1 MITQNF
7 CFAISEYVS
16 QMKNSTHSD
25 TAIWYCS
32 FVVILLAYPVGLI
45 GNAIVIFVTAFK
57 MKDNKNKIWF
67 LNLAVADLAFLLC
80 VPLDAIV
87 FVKEGW
93 IFGLELCKLNNFL
106 YVCNMF
112 ASILIIMALN
122 IDRALSIAKPIWH
135 MRFYSENISYW
146 TCTCM
151 WALALALSIPVYI
164 HSGEYKHGGAT
175 YCLPFNTLFLHLFES
190 EKEPD
195 TSEAITNLVKIDNMS
210 STEMSLTTGAT
221 SAQHELKGFSY
232 NQKHCGGGQCCSRQE
247 TLQRLQEI
255 RFLGDS
261 FMISSLVLTY
271 IVPLC
276 VILFSNVMVAL
287 KVQKSQTVHSS
298 RLYRI
303 IVMVVLV
310 YFLSWTP
317 VASSYVVLLVGEYN
331 ENIELLDNMYSLTP
345 LLISISYLNSCL
357 NPIMYVLVSRRIR
370 RRISDM
376 IRMIKSRTSV

>member
-195 TSEAITNLVKIDNMS
+195 TSEAITNL
-210 STEMSLTTGAT
+210 
-221 SAQHELKGFSY
+221 
-232 NQKHCGGGQCCSRQE
+232 
-247 TLQRLQEI
+247 
-255 RFLGDS
+255 
-261 FMISSLVLTY
+261 ISSLVLTY

-370 RRISDM
+370 RRIMRGDM
-376 IRMIKSRTSV
+376 ITLYKYIRGD